1 MSSKKNN
8 NNGNKN
14 LPENEWVIRLVDAA
28 QEAVTDYEQYLLDRI
43 GYNELAESMTELRDL
58 LPDGFK
64 DKKRTKK
71 SP

>member
-14 LPENEWVIRLVDAA
+14 PPENEWVIRLVDAA